1 MKRRYPA
8 SSTTSSRAAADGRV
22 RSCPCSLL
30 VTAAPYSAAEAM
42 LRLPGRGRRRD
53 PPGVRPHSEDWRVP
67 PTGYLQEATPGT
79 GGPDGAAGGAPGCAP
94 RRCPRRGS
102 PRSRPGLAHRDRGG
116 RADEPTAMAS
126 QPGCRFAWPGR
137 TPRPAASGRRQEA
150 SELTAGRWRSR
161 RSDTD
166 PRTALAPPRGE
177 DSTPGPGAHAQPETM
192 RLGTAA
198 VVRLERT
205 LAHWGL
211 QVRVLRSRPPRP
223 VQQHAELAPGV
234 AGPQNATRPGDC
246 RSNQRREPGWSRA
259 GLCLVTAGD
268 TCCLPN
274 ERRTRA
280 LGCGQRSRARGI
292 RGSDDRRLPASAAT
306 VSGHRANTQRAQP
319 VEKPVDQMW
328 GREVNGQ

>member
-1 MKRRYPA
+1 
-8 SSTTSSRAAADGRV
+8 
-22 RSCPCSLL
+22 
-30 VTAAPYSAAEAM
+30 M
-42 LRLPGRGRRRD
+42 LRLPGRGRRLD

-102 PRSRPGLAHRDRGG
+102 PRSRPGPAHRDRGG
-116 RADEPTAMAS
+116 RADEPIVLAG
-126 QPGCRFAWPGR
+126 QPGCRLAWPGR

-150 SELTAGRWRSR
+150 SELTAGRWRPR

-211 QVRVLRSRPPRP
+211 QVQVLRLRPPRP
-223 VQQHAELAPGV
+223 ASSTLNWRRVWPDPRTLRGRATAGQTSNAKPGYS
-234 AGPQNATRPGDC
+234 G
-246 RSNQRREPGWSRA
+246 A
-259 GLCLVTAGD
+259 GLCPVTGGD

-274 ERRTRA
+274 GRRTRA

-292 RGSDDRRLPASAAT
+292 RGSDGGRLPASPAANEPPPCEYAACT
-306 VSGHRANTQRAQP
+306 TCGKTC
-319 VEKPVDQMW
+319 
-328 GREVNGQ
+328 